1 MFSIFFHDHEGMSFM
16 TFVLDSLYPKGN
28 NDPKDEGL
36 LYLTFYVAL
45 FLIHSIWEQ
54 VPNTYIAQPDVST
67 LLSLS
72 LNDMK
77 QTMR

>member
-1 MFSIFFHDHEGMSFM
+1 MFSIFYHDHEGMSFM

-45 FLIHSIWEQ
+45 FLIHSI
-54 VPNTYIAQPDVST
+54 
-67 LLSLS
+67 
-72 LNDMK
+72 
-77 QTMR
+77 